1 MAGCR
6 KGRGRGASS
15 VCHWLA
21 VIGSPLARPADGML
35 KIMQLGVVIGF
46 FVIKSRDIVN
56 LVGSLRPTSMY
67 EDRAEWPWMERV

>member
-1 MAGCR
+1 
-6 KGRGRGASS
+6 
-15 VCHWLA
+15 
-21 VIGSPLARPADGML
+21 ML
-35 KIMQLGVVIGF
+35 KIMQLGMVIGF